1 MNRSLEEERTGG
13 KYTDT
18 ADDVVDDDDDARRL
32 LTRVESF
39 PCGGFNSM
47 NLS

>member
-18 ADDVVDDDDDARRL
+18 ADDVVDDDDARRL